1 MGVYSSPLGD
11 TFAVKF
17 LTSHFRGN
25 DVADILEGVATA
37 CEKNTA
43 LFPFPTV
50 AALKLDYNNGRGEYH
65 LSQYQISFAAP
76 TALGSFRP
84 LGFVSGSPVNGAE
97 LSPPIAHVTNP
108 ATDPN
113 DPSLIFPFFDRAD
126 PNKAV
131 DLSAPPS

>member
-25 DVADILEGVATA
+25 DVADILEGVVIA

-43 LFPFPTV
+43 LFPFPTP

-65 LSQYQISFAAP
+65 LSQYHFLCCTHSVGLFPSVGVRLGVSCERGGAFAPDCA
-76 TALGSFRP
+76 R
-84 LGFVSGSPVNGAE
+84 
-97 LSPPIAHVTNP
+97 H
-108 ATDPN
+108 
-113 DPSLIFPFFDRAD
+113 
-126 PNKAV
+126 
-131 DLSAPPS
+131 